1 LLFLAVIVTDVSA
14 QHSQILYFMNLP
26 QRSSLNPAMRPS
38 SRLYIGLPGIS
49 DISFRMDNNFLS
61 FPDLF
66 SNGVISDSTFSFLE
80 SGPQLD
86 SFLAGLNDKNSV
98 EPQVGVQLFG
108 LGFTVGKDLFVT
120 FDVTERIDGNFV
132 LPGDLLRLV
141 IQGNESYAGTSI
153 DLSSLRADFKYYHEV
168 GLGLSKNITERIRV
182 GVRGKMLFGV
192 ATASLDNNDLRL
204 KVNDDYTHTLYADM
218 IFNMSGPVNVG
229 MNPAGGLDDLT
240 IDKSKFNTSQGLVSL
255 LTNAGNPGMG
265 LDLGIDYRITDR
277 ISVSGAITDLGF
289 IRWKSN
295 RIRLYT
301 QTEIEFN
308 GLTLQ
313 DVYDESV
320 EFDDLLNWTLDSLQY
335 SIYTKNIDDPFTTF
349 LPFGVTAAAS
359 YSPVKAFTVGLLS
372 QTRFIGRQVH
382 ESFTLS
388 ANMNLWNALSASCSY
403 TAANQRYDN
412 LGAGLSIRGGWF

>member
-1 LLFLAVIVTDVSA
+1 
-14 QHSQILYFMNLP
+14 
-26 QRSSLNPAMRPS
+26 
-38 SRLYIGLPGIS
+38 
-49 DISFRMDNNFLS
+49 
-61 FPDLF
+61 
-66 SNGVISDSTFSFLE
+66 
-80 SGPQLD
+80 
-86 SFLAGLNDKNSV
+86 
-98 EPQVGVQLFG
+98 
-108 LGFTVGKDLFVT
+108 
-120 FDVTERIDGNFV
+120 
-132 LPGDLLRLV
+132 
-141 IQGNESYAGTSI
+141 
-153 DLSSLRADFKYYHEV
+153 
-168 GLGLSKNITERIRV
+168 KNITEKIRV
-182 GVRGKMLFGV
+182 GVRGKMLLGV

-218 IFNMSGPVNVG
+218 IFNMSGPVNVS
-229 MNPAGGLDDLT
+229 MDPVGGLDNLT

-313 DVYDESV
+313 EVYDESV
-320 EFDDLLNWTLDSLQY
+320 EFDDLLNWTLDSLQN

-412 LGAGLSIRGGWF
+412 LGAGLSIRGGWFQIFALVDNIPLQWTRVNSGNGSFRMPEHWNTIHTRFGINLVFGNKESKMDLMEE